1 MGQVMGGLSVQ
12 PVGQSAIVRITYS
25 YPDPSWAQRVSIAV
39 AEEFEKMTLDMRFS
53 ASKYAR
59 DFLQEQLDAQKLKLE
74 DSERQVIEYAQK
86 EGIFNVDSKQPQ
98 VNSELQTVQNAYSNA
113 VTNRLSL
120 EGTWR
125 QANAGDDNSLPQVM
139 ADGLIQGERSKLAQL
154 RADYQDKLTTLKPA
168 FPEMVALQSQINET
182 EKDIRTQIGRIKGS
196 ISDQYQAALA
206 NEKALSDKLSQLKAE
221 AMDLRSRSVQYTILM
236 RDADTNRS
244 LYDGLLQQFRELGVA
259 GDAQSNNVSVVDKAE
274 FPGAP
279 VSPSLSRNLFLAFA
293 LGVAAATG
301 AVWLIELL
309 DDTFKSVEDIEERL
323 RLPVL
328 GVIPFYRDPD
338 GKRSAISEVTEDLS
352 SPLAESYRSLRT
364 AIQFSTAEGAPR
376 ALLVTSARAGE
387 GKSTTAISL
396 AINFSQLG
404 LRVLLIDADLRNP
417 SVHRVYEFGEHCGSV
432 QLPLGR
438 AIERGVTPARSRV
451 GAC

>member
-1 MGQVMGGLSVQ
+1 MASGQCGRWQLAST
-12 PVGQSAIVRITYS
+12 SDVRR
-25 YPDPSWAQRVSIAV
+25 PNPGA
-39 AEEFEKMTLDMRFS
+39 
-53 ASKYAR
+53 
-59 DFLQEQLDAQKLKLE
+59 
-74 DSERQVIEYAQK
+74 
-86 EGIFNVDSKQPQ
+86 
-98 VNSELQTVQNAYSNA
+98 
-113 VTNRLSL
+113 
-120 EGTWR
+120 
-125 QANAGDDNSLPQVM
+125 
-139 ADGLIQGERSKLAQL
+139 RSKLAQL

-221 AMDLRSRSVQYTILM
+221 AMDLRSRSVQYTILT

-259 GDAQSNNVSVVDKAE
+259 SDAQSNNVSVVDKAE
-274 FPGAP
+274 LPGAP
-279 VSPSLSRNLFLAFA
+279 VSPSLTRNLFLAFA

-338 GKRSAISEVTEDLS
+338 GKRSAISEVTDDLS

-364 AIQFSTAEGAPR
+364 AIQFSTADGCAAGASGHER
-376 ALLVTSARAGE
+376 ARRRRE
-387 GKSTTAISL
+387 IDERD
-396 AINFSQLG
+396 FSGDQL
-404 LRVLLIDADLRNP
+404 
-417 SVHRVYEFGEHCGSV
+417 
-432 QLPLGR
+432 
-438 AIERGVTPARSRV
+438 
-451 GAC
+451 